1 MSENK
6 ATNRGSVYD
15 KLTPQ
20 RKMLVD
26 MILQNLES
34 GAGLWKKGWRSGGMP
49 ENAVTG
55 KKYCG
60 VNNMFLTYVSMLRG
74 YRDNRWLTFNQ
85 MKERYGALRRT
96 ERGTASAGK
105 RGYRSSFSSYGTGK
119 QKRDSTAAFWTG

>member
-1 MSENK
+1 MSESK
-6 ATNRGSVYD
+6 AKNRGSVYD

-55 KKYCG
+55 KKYRG

-74 YRDNRWLTFNQ
+74 YSDNRWLTFNQ
-85 MKERYGALRRT
+85 MKDREWSFKTDGEGKSL
-96 ERGTASAGK
+96 GKNAGVSVEFFELWD
-105 RGYRSSFSSYGTGK
+105 RE
-119 QKRDSTAAFWTG
+119 QKRNSTAVFWMG

>member
-6 ATNRGSVYD
+6 TKNQQNVYD

-26 MILQNLES
+26 MIQQNLEN

-55 KKYCG
+55 KKYRG
-60 VNNMFLTYVSMLRG
+60 VNNMFLTYVSMLR
-74 YRDNRWLTFNQ
+74 LI
-85 MKERYGALRRT
+85 K
-96 ERGTASAGK
+96 
-105 RGYRSSFSSYGTGK
+105 
-119 QKRDSTAAFWTG
+119 